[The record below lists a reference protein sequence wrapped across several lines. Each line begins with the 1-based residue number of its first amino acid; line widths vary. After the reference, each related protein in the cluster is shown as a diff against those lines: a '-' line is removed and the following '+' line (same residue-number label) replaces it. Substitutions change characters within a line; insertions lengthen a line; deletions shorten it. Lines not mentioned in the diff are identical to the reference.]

1 MTATVYVGLGS
12 NVDCE
17 KNILLG
23 IREMRRV
30 FGGLELSQVY
40 ESEAVGFDGGDFLNL
55 VVSFKTMKPVRDVVL
70 ALRIIEDRQGRD
82 RSLPRF
88 SHRSIDLDI
97 LSYDDLQIDEPGLQI
112 PRKEILENA
121 FVLRPL
127 QDIAAGT
134 LHPVLRQSYAELWA
148 GMEPGAIATR
158 VFKLALD

>member
-12 NVDCE
+12 NVDRE

-30 FGGLELSQVY
+30 FGGLEISPVY

-55 VVSFKTMKPVRDVVL
+55 VVSFKTVKPVRDVVL
-70 ALRIIEDRQGRD
+70 ALRAIEDRLGRD
-82 RSLPRF
+82 RTLPRF

-97 LSYDDLQIDEPGLQI
+97 LTYDDLQIDEPGLQI

-134 LHPVLRQSYAELWA
+134 LHPVLKQSYADLWA
-148 GMEPGAIATR
+148 EMKPGAIATR
-158 VFKLALD
+158 VFKLALE

>member
-1 MTATVYVGLGS
+1 MTHRVYVGLGS
-12 NVDCE
+12 NVDRE
-17 KNILLG
+17 NNILFA
-23 IREMRRV
+23 IREMRQV
-30 FGGLELSQVY
+30 FGRLELSPVY

-55 VVSFKTMKPVRDVVL
+55 VVGFETAKPVRDVVL
-70 ALRIIEDRQGRD
+70 ALRAIEDRQGRD

-97 LSYDDLQIDEPGLQI
+97 LSYDDLQIDEPGLQV

-134 LHPVLRQSYAELWA
+134 LHPVLKQSYAELWA
-148 GMEPGAIATR
+148 EMEPGAIATR
-158 VFKLALD
+158 VFKLALE

>member
-12 NVDCE
+12 NVDHE

-30 FGGLELSQVY
+30 FGGLEISPVY

-55 VVSFKTMKPVRDVVL
+55 VVSFKTVKPVRDVVL
-70 ALRIIEDRQGRD
+70 ALRAIEDRLGRD
-82 RSLPRF
+82 RTLPRF

-134 LHPVLRQSYAELWA
+134 LHPVLKQSYADLWA
-148 GMEPGAIATR
+148 EMKPGAIATR
-158 VFKLALD
+158 GFKLALE

>member
-1 MTATVYVGLGS
+1 MTARVYVGLGS
-12 NVDCE
+12 NVDRD

-30 FGGLELSQVY
+30 FGGLELSPVY
-40 ESEAVGFDGGDFLNL
+40 ESEALGFHGGDFLNL
-55 VVSFKTMKPVRDVVL
+55 VISFKTVIPVRDVVL
-70 ALRIIEDRQGRD
+70 ALRAIEDRLGRD

-97 LSYDDLQIDEPGLQI
+97 LTYDDLQIDEPGLQI

-134 LHPVLRQSYAELWA
+134 LHPVLKQSYADLWA
-148 GMEPGAIATR
+148 EMKPGAIATR

>member
-12 NVDCE
+12 NVDRE
-17 KNILLG
+17 KNILGG
-23 IREMRRV
+23 IREIRRV
-30 FGGLELSQVY
+30 FGGLELSPVY

-55 VVSFKTMKPVRDVVL
+55 VVGFKTVKPVRDVVL
-70 ALRIIEDRQGRD
+70 ALRVIEDRLGRD

-97 LSYDDLQIDEPGLQI
+97 LSYDDLQIDETGLQI
-112 PRKEILENA
+112 PRKEILENS

-134 LHPVLRQSYAELWA
+134 LHPVLKQSYAELWA
-148 GMEPGAIATR
+148 EMKPGAIATR
-158 VFKLALD
+158 VFKLALE

>member
-1 MTATVYVGLGS
+1 MTHRVYVGLGS
-12 NVDCE
+12 NVDRE
-17 KNILLG
+17 NNILFA
-23 IREMRRV
+23 IREMRQV
-30 FGGLELSQVY
+30 FGRLELSPVY

-55 VVSFKTMKPVRDVVL
+55 VVGFETAKPVRDVVL
-70 ALRIIEDRQGRD
+70 ALRAIEDRQGRD

-112 PRKEILENA
+112 PRKEILENS

-134 LHPVLRQSYAELWA
+134 LHPVLKQSYAELWA
-148 GMEPGAIATR
+148 EMEPGAIATR
-158 VFKLALD
+158 VFKLALE

>member
-12 NVDCE
+12 NVDRE
-17 KNILLG
+17 KNILFG

-30 FGGLELSQVY
+30 FGRLELSPVY

-55 VVSFKTMKPVRDVVL
+55 VISFKTVKPVRDVVL
-70 ALRIIEDRQGRD
+70 ALRAIEDRLGRD

-97 LSYDDLQIDEPGLQI
+97 LTYDDLQIDEPGLQI

-134 LHPVLRQSYAELWA
+134 LHPVLKQSYADLWA
-148 GMEPGAIATR
+148 GMKPGAIATR

>member
-12 NVDCE
+12 NVDRE
-17 KNILLG
+17 ENILLG
-23 IREMRRV
+23 IREIRRL
-30 FGGLELSQVY
+30 FGELELSPVY

-55 VVSFKTMKPVRDVVL
+55 VISFKTMKPVRDVAL
-70 ALRIIEDRQGRD
+70 ALRVIEDRQGRD

-97 LSYDDLQIDEPGLQI
+97 LSYDDLRIDEPGLQI

-134 LHPVLRQSYAELWA
+134 LHPVLKQSYSELWA
-148 GMEPGAIATR
+148 EMEPGAVATR
-158 VFKLALD
+158 VFKLVLN